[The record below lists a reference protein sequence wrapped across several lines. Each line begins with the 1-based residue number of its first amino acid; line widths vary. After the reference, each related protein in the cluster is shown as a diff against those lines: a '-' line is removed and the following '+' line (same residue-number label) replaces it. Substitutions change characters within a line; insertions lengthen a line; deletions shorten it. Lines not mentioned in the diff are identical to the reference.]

1 MPVGFAW
8 NLGEYAFKSADINNS
23 FEVTGLAELSKKL
36 DALLTSSPGM
46 EKRIKRIIGKA
57 LRQAEKK
64 MESYIA
70 SDVLK
75 NDPRSARKALRYTV
89 YRRIL
94 GGNLNILQGKRRGAV
109 SSYTPERHPS
119 PGRGGNRKARSE
131 RTIRMEGYE
140 GADRSFIL
148 RFQNA
153 GARVGGGNRSL
164 GRTNFK
170 VDEHR
175 GKVRR
180 GIQGGNTSFPH
191 YGRLGNVNTGNRGH
205 IAAQNWFG
213 NVSDRYMSEVAASI
227 EYEVDKAIA
236 EEFKIESFGNY

>member
-8 NLGEYAFKSADINNS
+8 NLGEYAFKSADINHS

-36 DALLTSSPGM
+36 DALLMKDPKM
-46 EKRIKRIIGKA
+46 EKKIQHIIGRA
-57 LRQAEKK
+57 LRKAEKK
-64 MESYIA
+64 MESYVGSNIL
-70 SDVLK
+70 S
-75 NDPRSARKALRYTV
+75 NDPRHAAKAIRYTV

-94 GGNLNILQGKRRGAV
+94 GGNLNILHGKQRGAATG
-109 SSYTPERHPS
+109 YTPERHPS
-119 PGRGGNRKARSE
+119 SGRGGNRKTRSE

-153 GARVGGGNRSL
+153 GARKGGGNRSL

-175 GKVRR
+175 AKVRR
-180 GIQGGNTSFPH
+180 GIQGGDVNK
-191 YGRLGNVNTGNRGH
+191 YGKTVNTGSRGR
-205 IAAQNWFG
+205 IAARNWFG
-213 NVSDRYMSEVAASI
+213 SISDHYMQEVAATI
-227 EYEVDKAIA
+227 EAEVDKAIS
-236 EEFKIESFGNY
+236 EVFGNG

>member
-8 NLGEYAFKSADINNS
+8 NLGEYAFKSADINHS

-36 DALLTSSPGM
+36 DALLMKDPKM
-46 EKRIKRIIGKA
+46 EKKIQHIIGRA
-57 LRQAEKK
+57 LRKAEKK
-64 MESYIA
+64 MEQYVES
-70 SDVLK
+70 SVLK
-75 NDPRSARKALRYTV
+75 NNDPRHAAKAIRYTV

-94 GGNLNILQGKRRGAV
+94 GGNLNILHGKQRGAATG
-109 SSYTPERHPS
+109 YTPDRHPS
-119 PGRGGNRKARSE
+119 SGRGGNRRPRSS

-148 RFQNA
+148 RFQNS

-175 GKVRR
+175 AKVRR
-180 GIQGGNTSFPH
+180 GIQGGDTSFPH
-191 YGRLGNVNTGNRGH
+191 YGRLGNVNTGNRGS
-205 IAAQNWFG
+205 IAARNWFG
-213 NVSDRYMSEVAASI
+213 NISDHYMQEVAATI
-227 EYEVDKAIA
+227 EAEVDKAIS
-236 EEFKIESFGNY
+236 EVFGNG

>member
-8 NLGEYAFKSADINNS
+8 NLGEYAFKSADINNA

-57 LRQAEKK
+57 LRQAEKQ

-109 SSYTPERHPS
+109 SSYSPERHPS

-153 GARVGGGNRSL
+153 GARVGGGNREL

-175 GKVRR
+175 ANVKR
-180 GIQGGNTSFPH
+180 GSQGGNVNK
-191 YGRLGNVNTGNRGH
+191 YGKTVNTGNRGH

-236 EEFKIESFGNY
+236 EEFKTESFGNY

>member
-8 NLGEYAFKSADINNS
+8 NLGEYAFKSADINHS

-36 DALLTSSPGM
+36 DALLMKDPKM
-46 EKRIKRIIGKA
+46 EKKIQHIIGRA
-57 LRQAEKK
+57 LRKAEKR
-64 MESYIA
+64 MESYVG
-70 SDVLK
+70 SNVLS
-75 NDPRSARKALRYTV
+75 NDPRHAAKAIRYTV

-94 GGNLNILQGKRRGAV
+94 GGNLNILHGKQRGAETG
-109 SSYTPERHPS
+109 YTPERHPS
-119 PGRGGNRKARSE
+119 SGRGGNRKARSE

-175 GKVRR
+175 GKVKR
-180 GIQGGNTSFPH
+180 GSQGGNVNK
-191 YGRLGNVNTGNRGH
+191 YGKTVNTGSRGR
-205 IAAQNWFG
+205 IAARNWFG
-213 NVSDRYMSEVAASI
+213 NISDSYMEEVAAII
-227 EYEVDKAIA
+227 EAEVDKAIA
-236 EEFKIESFGNY
+236 EVFGNG